1 MTIIAIVSCDD
12 LKRTDLKDISVFRP
26 MSNCLARQ
34 LNLGNLNTPSIDLIQ
49 FYSWFNSSFLF
60 LLVGWEGMVMYD
72 NEFETKENKN

>member
-1 MTIIAIVSCDD
+1 
-12 LKRTDLKDISVFRP
+12 

-60 LLVGWEGMVMYD
+60 LLVGGEGGWGMVMYD

>member
-1 MTIIAIVSCDD
+1 
-12 LKRTDLKDISVFRP
+12 

-60 LLVGWEGMVMYD
+60 LLVEGGGGGGGGMVIYD